1 VRHLLIM
8 NPGSK
13 GGKSEE
19 QFDRIHGSM
28 KKHGLKYDFRR
39 TENLNDAYDLC
50 VEGHEAG
57 YDAIIAVGGDGTI
70 NRVLNGFFTNSG
82 KLRSNAVMGVIYSG
96 TSPDFCKSYGIPT
109 ETERAVQ
116 LISVG
121 KTKKIKAGMIT
132 HAETYDQELEGK
144 FIDEIPQYGVSFFG
158 CCANIGLGAA
168 IAGGANTGIRKITGD
183 KLGTF
188 ISTVKAIKN
197 HRASNLK
204 TVIDDKEI
212 NFEKL
217 ANLSI
222 GRTKFIASG
231 LKVPHELNHDD
242 EKMYIMAA
250 RNMNFYKWLTSLI
263 KVYKGTPFENDGSL
277 SLSYCSKISV
287 EGNSSF
293 PRIEF
298 DGDPAGFLPCK
309 IELAKEPLTLFA
321 EE

>member
-1 VRHLLIM
+1 MRHLLIM

-13 GGKSEE
+13 GGKSKKYFEL
-19 QFDRIHGSM
+19 IHSLM
-28 KKHGLKYDFRR
+28 KKYSLTYDFKE
-39 TENLNDAYDLC
+39 TSSLNDAYDFC
-50 VEGHEAG
+50 IEGHSLN

-70 NRVLNGFFTNSG
+70 NRVLNGFFTNRG
-82 KLRSNAVMGVIYSG
+82 TLRSNAVMGVIYSG

-109 ETERAVQ
+109 ETEKAVQ
-116 LISVG
+116 LISFG

-132 HAETYDQELEGK
+132 HCETYDPRFEGK
-144 FIDEIPQYGVSFFG
+144 FVDEITERGVSFFG

-168 IAGGANTGIRKITGD
+168 IASGANKGIRKITGD

-197 HRASNLK
+197 HTPSNLK
-204 TVIDDKEI
+204 TLIDEKEVT
-212 NFEKL
+212 FKKA

-222 GRTKFIASG
+222 GRTKYIASG

-242 EKMYIMAA
+242 EKMYIMSAQ
-250 RNMNFYKWLTSLI
+250 NMNFYKWLTSLI
-263 KVYKGTPFENDGSL
+263 KVYKGVPFENDGSL

-287 EGNSSF
+287 AGNNSF

-298 DGDPAGFLPCK
+298 DGDPAGFLPCE